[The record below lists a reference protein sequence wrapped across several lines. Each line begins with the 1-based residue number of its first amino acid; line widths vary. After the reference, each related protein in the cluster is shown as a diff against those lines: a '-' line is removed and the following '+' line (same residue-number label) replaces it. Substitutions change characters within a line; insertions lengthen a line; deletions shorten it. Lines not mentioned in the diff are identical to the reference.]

1 MKIHKKI
8 VIGFTA
14 LALSVFPACSTAPA
28 EPTFTPNFNFTNTP
42 QAPTNTPEPTPTPKR
57 FTEIATLTELRDYL
71 NEQVAQGNLQ
81 IAFECTGDKS
91 QMTAQTMSRMVNAMF
106 IRTLTEDS
114 SPNVIHVAV
123 IQFPGD
129 RIVAA
134 HKSGDTSA
142 LTEDEERALKKAE
155 GIVENFR
162 KKADNDIE
170 LELAIHD
177 WMLKNISVNYDSANF
192 DDPEDAPRHVSVL
205 GALLNGSASSQGY
218 VDCFY
223 TLASI
228 AGLQVSRM
236 SVEKNNG
243 GYHMVNTIC
252 LDGAWYVVDVT
263 YDDSLSFTDGT
274 NPATYRLFN
283 AGKDQCVE
291 YTWATTMEY
300 HPIAAESDSHYYYN
314 LPETISGHGYEKNFK
329 YISDAAKSIVKEWNT
344 KNRTEFQIIIPG
356 RSIQYADLNLHLQ
369 RELNATGK
377 AYSYTSYLSTNGKD
391 TFFLIRFN

>member
-1 MKIHKKI
+1 
-8 VIGFTA
+8 
-14 LALSVFPACSTAPA
+14 
-28 EPTFTPNFNFTNTP
+28 
-42 QAPTNTPEPTPTPKR
+42 
-57 FTEIATLTELRDYL
+57 
-71 NEQVAQGNLQ
+71 
-81 IAFECTGDKS
+81 
-91 QMTAQTMSRMVNAMF
+91 
-106 IRTLTEDS
+106 
-114 SPNVIHVAV
+114 
-123 IQFPGD
+123 
-129 RIVAA
+129 
-134 HKSGDTSA
+134 
-142 LTEDEERALKKAE
+142 
-155 GIVENFR
+155 
-162 KKADNDIE
+162 
-170 LELAIHD
+170 
-177 WMLKNISVNYDSANF
+177 
-192 DDPEDAPRHVSVL
+192 
-205 GALLNGSASSQGY
+205 
-218 VDCFY
+218 
-223 TLASI
+223 
-228 AGLQVSRM
+228 
-236 SVEKNNG
+236 
-243 GYHMVNTIC
+243 MVNTIC

-300 HPIAAESDSHYYYN
+300 HPIAAEIDSHYYYN

>member
-1 MKIHKKI
+1 MKVRTKI
-8 VIGFTA
+8 LIGFTA
-14 LALSVFPACSTAPA
+14 LALSVFPSCSTTQE
-28 EPTFTPNFNFTNTP
+28 EPVVTPNLNFTHTP
-42 QAPTNTPEPTPTPKR
+42 EVPTSTPEPTPTPKK

-81 IAFECTGDKS
+81 IAFECTGNKS
-91 QMTAQTMSRMVNAMF
+91 QMTAQNMARMVNAMF

-114 SPNVIHVAV
+114 RPDVIHVSV

-134 HKSGDTSA
+134 YKSGDTST
-142 LTEDEERALKKAE
+142 LTDAELRALKKAE
-155 GIVENFR
+155 GIVENAR
-162 KKADNDIE
+162 KSADNDIE

-192 DDPEDAPRHVSVL
+192 DDPENAPRHVSAL
-205 GALLNGSASSQGY
+205 GALLNASASSQGY

-228 AGLQVSRM
+228 AGLQVGRM
-236 SVEKNNG
+236 SVETKDG

-252 LDGAWYVVDVT
+252 LDGAWYVVDVM

-291 YTWATTMEY
+291 YSWGSAMEY

-314 LPETISGHGYEKNFK
+314 LPEDISGHGYEKKFK
-329 YISDAAKSIVKEWNT
+329 YISDAAKSIVKEWNAT
-344 KNRTEFQIIIPG
+344 NRKEFQIMFTD
-356 RSIQYADLNLHLQ
+356 RSIQYGDLNLHLQ

-377 AYSYTSYLSTNGKD
+377 GYSYTSYISTNGKD
-391 TFFLIRFN
+391 TFFLIRFT